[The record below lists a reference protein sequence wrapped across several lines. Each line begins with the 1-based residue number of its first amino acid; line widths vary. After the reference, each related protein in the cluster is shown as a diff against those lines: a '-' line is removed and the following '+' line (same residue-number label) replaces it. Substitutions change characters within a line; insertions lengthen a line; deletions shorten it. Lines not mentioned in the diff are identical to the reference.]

1 MQGFGAFEAKRSL
14 ACLVNAFPR
23 MEFGAMLRRGWVGI
37 QFFISLLLSRAFLF
51 YENLN
56 GVVVQR
62 FKRGV
67 SKWKSHVA
75 RLVPT
80 LRWRGVGDCF
90 AASIYVLYTF
100 HIRFIYVLKRR

>member
-75 RLVPT
+75 RLAPT
-80 LRWRGVGDCF
+80 LRRPCVGVEL
-90 AASIYVLYTF
+90 AAVLRRAYTF
-100 HIRFIYVLKRR
+100 YIRFISVLSMF